1 MAKNTFFSVIIP
13 TLNEED
19 YLPKILSDF
28 AKQRQKNFEVI
39 VVDATSEDKTKEK
52 ALKFSKYFPLEF
64 IDAKKRN
71 VSFQRNFGAQKANG
85 EYLLFLDADC
95 RINTMFT
102 RNLYV
107 DIFKKKGLLFLP
119 TLITEERSRKN
130 RVLFKLINSVIELSQ
145 SLTKP
150 LSSGGAIFIA
160 KKLFLELNGF
170 KENLYISEDHNLVQR
185 ARKQGRKA
193 KILKDIKVVFSLR
206 RIKREGQVIVLYKY
220 LLALVYMLVNGEIT
234 NKIFMYEMG
243 GQRYKNLKLNRE
255 KWSLKGDAVRLNNLL
270 RKTSAFLVDSLS

>member
-1 MAKNTFFSVIIP
+1 MFFSVIIP
-13 TLNEED
+13 TLNEEN

-28 AKQRQKNFEVI
+28 AKQRRKNFEVI
-39 VVDATSEDKTKEK
+39 IVDAASNDQTKFK

-64 IDAKKRN
+64 IDGKKQN
-71 VSFQRNFGAQKANG
+71 VSFQRNLGVQKANG
-85 EYLLFLDADC
+85 EFLLFLDADA
-95 RINTMFT
+95 RVNTMFT
-102 RNLYV
+102 GSLYI
-107 DIFKKKGLLFLP
+107 DIFRKKGSLFLP

-150 LSSGGAIFIA
+150 LSPGGSIFIA
-160 KKLFLELNGF
+160 KKLFLELDGF

-185 ARKQGRKA
+185 ARKLGVKA

-206 RIKREGQVIVLYKY
+206 RVKKEGQVMVLYKY

-234 NKIFMYEMG
+234 SRIFMYEMG
-243 GQRYKNLKLNRE
+243 GGRYKNLKIKE
-255 KWSLKGDAVRLNNLL
+255 KWSLRGDAVKIQKIIK
-270 RKTSAFLVDSLS
+270 KTSAFFVDSLS

>member
-1 MAKNTFFSVIIP
+1 MQKNTFFSVVIP
-13 TLNEED
+13 TLNEES

-28 AKQRQKNFEVI
+28 AKQRQKNFGII
-39 VVDATSEDKTKEK
+39 VVDATSEDKTKER

-64 IDAKKRN
+64 YEVKERN
-71 VSFQRNFGAQKANG
+71 VSFQRNFGAQKATG
-85 EYLLFLDADC
+85 GFLLFLDADC
-95 RINTMFT
+95 RISTMFT

-107 DIFKKKGLLFLP
+107 DIVKKKGSLFLP

-150 LSSGGAIFIA
+150 LSAGGSIFIA

-185 ARKQGRKA
+185 ARKLGVKA
-193 KILKDIKVVFSLR
+193 KILKDIEVVFSLR
-206 RIKREGQVIVLYKY
+206 RIKKESQMMVLYKY

-234 NKIFMYEMG
+234 SKIFMYEMG
-243 GQRYKNLKLNRE
+243 GGRYKNVKLKE
-255 KWSLKGDAVRLNNLL
+255 KWRSLGDAARLNKLL
-270 RKTSAFLVDSLS
+270 RKTSAFFMDSLS

>member
-1 MAKNTFFSVIIP
+1 MSKSIFFSVIIP
-13 TLNEED
+13 TLDEEI

-28 AKQRQKNFEVI
+28 AKQRRKNFEI
-39 VVDATSEDKTKEK
+39 IIVDAGSEDKTKVK

-71 VSFQRNFGAQKANG
+71 VSFQRNLGSQKATG
-85 EYLLFLDADC
+85 EFLLFLDADA
-95 RINTMFT
+95 RVNTMFT

-107 DIFKKKGLLFLP
+107 DILKIKGQLFLP

-130 RVLFKLINSVIELSQ
+130 RVLFRLINSVIELSQ

-150 LSSGGAIFIA
+150 LSSGGSIFIA

-170 KENLYISEDHNLVQR
+170 KEYLYISEDHNLVQR
-185 ARKQGRKA
+185 ARKLGVKA

-206 RIKREGQVIVLYKY
+206 RVEKEGQVMVLYKY
-220 LLALVYMLVNGEIT
+220 LLALIYMLVNGEIT
-234 NKIFMYEMG
+234 SKIFMYEMG
-243 GQRYKNLKLNRE
+243 GGRYKDLKLKE
-255 KWSLKGDAVRLNNLL
+255 KWSLRGDAVKLQKII

>member
-255 KWSLKGDAVRLNNLL
+255 KWNLKGDVVRLNNLL
-270 RKTSAFLVDSLS
+270 RKTSAFFIDSLS